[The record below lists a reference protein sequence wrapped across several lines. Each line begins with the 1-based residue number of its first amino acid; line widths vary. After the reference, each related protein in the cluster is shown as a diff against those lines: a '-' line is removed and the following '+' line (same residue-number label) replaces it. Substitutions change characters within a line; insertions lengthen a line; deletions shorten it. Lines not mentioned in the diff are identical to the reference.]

1 MQTKETPTLKTFL
14 KDKVVLKKEV
24 IQSKGTQSVQIG
36 DDSESDENDEPKT
49 TTIKSHLTD
58 T

>member
-24 IQSKGTQSVQIG
+24 IQSKGTQYVQIG
-36 DDSESDENDEPKT
+36 DDSESDEMMNQKPRRLNHT
-49 TTIKSHLTD
+49 
-58 T
+58 

>member
-24 IQSKGTQSVQIG
+24 IQSKGTQYVQIG
-36 DDSESDENDEPKT
+36 DDSKSDENDEPKT